1 MSTHAQY
8 PTDLTDR
15 QWHLLHPLLP
25 TPRWQPGGRGRR
37 PRPLRRVLN
46 GILYVTKTGCQWRQL
61 PPSFGRWS
69 TIYGYFNRWARQ
81 GVWQQIH
88 TVLIHRERQRQ
99 GRPRTSSAGCID
111 SQSIKMAHQR
121 GPKEFDAG
129 KQVHGRKRHCLVDT
143 LGLIIGFLVTPANT
157 PDPAGLKALLT
168 TYFSTG
174 VQRLRKVWVDGGYRG
189 DDLKAW
195 VAQLKQTHKID
206 LEVVKKKGTGFT
218 VLPHRWVVERT
229 FAWLLNYRRHSKD
242 YEVLTRNSE
251 AFIQVAMIQL
261 LVKRLV

>member
-1 MSTHAQY
+1 MSTHEQY

-37 PRPLRRVLN
+37 PRPLRRGLN

-69 TIYGYFNRWARQ
+69 TIYGSFNRGARQ

-99 GRPRTSSAGCID
+99 GRPPTPSAGCID

-121 GPKEFDAG
+121 GPKGFDAG
-129 KQVHGRKRHCLVDT
+129 KQVNGRKRHCLVDT
-143 LGLIIGFLVTPANT
+143 LGLIIGLLVTPANT

-168 TYFSTG
+168 RSSFITVRGRSTD
-174 VQRLRKVWVDGGYRG
+174 K
-189 DDLKAW
+189 
-195 VAQLKQTHKID
+195 
-206 LEVVKKKGTGFT
+206 
-218 VLPHRWVVERT
+218 PH
-229 FAWLLNYRRHSKD
+229 
-242 YEVLTRNSE
+242 
-251 AFIQVAMIQL
+251 
-261 LVKRLV
+261 